1 MKPPRLNVTIDRVV
15 LRGIDRHDAVAVTAS
30 LKAELARALAEPNAQ
45 GASLQPRLAPVLR
58 LGSLPLEAGRAGA
71 RRFGA
76 SVARAIAKG
85 VAR

>member
-30 LKAELARALAEPNAQ
+30 LKAELARALAGPAVQ
-45 GASLQPRLAPVLR
+45 SASLHPQVTPVLR
-58 LGSLPLEAGRAGA
+58 LGRLPLDAGRAGG

-76 SVARAIAKG
+76 TVARAIAKG
-85 VAR
+85 VVR

>member
-1 MKPPRLNVTIDRVV
+1 MTRRINVSIDRVV

-30 LKAELARALAEPNAQ
+30 LKAELARALAEPAARNALLHPQ
-45 GASLQPRLAPVLR
+45 VAPVLR
-58 LGSLPLEAGRAGA
+58 LGSVPLHAGRAGG
-71 RRFGA
+71 RRLGA